1 MTARRVTAYRAL
13 ASASRVTLLDA
24 LQQRDGMTITE
35 LAEISGLHANTARE
49 HLGRLI
55 EAGFV
60 TCEPEERHTRGRPR
74 MLYRA
79 VAGSDAVTSD
89 VQEQRTK
96 GSSGIPLLKDIPVIG
111 PLFSTGMSDNNERTE
126 LVILLTPYVV
136 EDDFDARAVTDAFR
150 NQFAWSREL
159 PRELPKAGMA
169 PAAPAAPAAVETAP
183 GAAVRPVSPRYELPE
198 KDPPLPSVAPT
209 QHFSAPTPAS
219 GAIGLPK
226 TSASGVDFAHE
237 KTPSS
242 ANESGRGEAA
252 AKAVARPEGKVVTD
266 EKLKQEL
273 LDAVRG
279 PARSPNN

>member
-55 EAGFV
+55 DAGFV

-96 GSSGIPLLKDIPVIG
+96 DALARADLTRMLLAGFGTGSPSDGERARALGAATAEQHTSFLGATVLSPVGDGTAAQKTQRQLDLLEDHFDQIGFDAHVDVSTLEVHLHHCPFYDLARQRPEVVCRVHEGLADGVLARVPG
-111 PLFSTGMSDNNERTE
+111 PLVVDR
-126 LVILLTPYVV
+126 LTPFVGPEHCV
-136 EDDFDARAVTDAFR
+136 MQLRQRADAAGDDAAPEATP
-150 NQFAWSREL
+150 E
-159 PRELPKAGMA
+159 A
-169 PAAPAAPAAVETAP
+169 PAS
-183 GAAVRPVSPRYELPE
+183 R
-198 KDPPLPSVAPT
+198 
-209 QHFSAPTPAS
+209 
-219 GAIGLPK
+219 
-226 TSASGVDFAHE
+226 
-237 KTPSS
+237 
-242 ANESGRGEAA
+242 
-252 AKAVARPEGKVVTD
+252 
-266 EKLKQEL
+266 
-273 LDAVRG
+273 
-279 PARSPNN
+279 